1 MFSDTCVREKRL
13 LWVFIHSFIHSS
25 QCQNICDVYDDG
37 SFDISSVRDV
47 IVINY
52 DKYTTHILTF

>member
-1 MFSDTCVREKRL
+1 MCEVKKTFVG
-13 LWVFIHSFIHSS
+13 FHSFIHSS

-37 SFDISSVRDV
+37 SLDISSVRDV

>member
-1 MFSDTCVREKRL
+1 MCEGKKNFVGFHS
-13 LWVFIHSFIHSS
+13 FIHSFIHSS